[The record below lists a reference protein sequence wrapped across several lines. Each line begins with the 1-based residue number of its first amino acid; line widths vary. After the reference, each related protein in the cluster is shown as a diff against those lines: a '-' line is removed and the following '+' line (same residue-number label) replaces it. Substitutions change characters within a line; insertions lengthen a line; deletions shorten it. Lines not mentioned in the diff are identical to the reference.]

1 MSMPDL
7 PSVTLNGQ
15 PHPWRPGLTVQQLLT
30 EAGLGE
36 GDATRIATALNAQ
49 FLPRSLRAR
58 TELQPGDAL
67 TTFAAI
73 VGG

>member
-1 MSMPDL
+1 MSEPL
-7 PSVTLNGQ
+7 ITLNGE

-30 EAGLGE
+30 DAGLGE
-36 GDATRIATALNAQ
+36 GEATRIATALNAQ
-49 FLPRSLRAR
+49 FLPRTQRAS
-58 TELQPGDAL
+58 TELKPGDAL